1 MTPDAAFAS
10 FPFNGPI
17 LTPRAIHPKVEMRLF
32 PRAAL
37 ANADAEWSW
46 TDLNTSASNQLGQSI
61 DIRLALIQKL
71 KESGVPNPESLP
83 ALQPENHPRIDAY
96 PALSPRA
103 GADAD
108 SPTGIVSDANDQ
120 PFPFY
125 GRVRAAWK

>member
-1 MTPDAAFAS
+1 MP
-10 FPFNGPI
+10 
-17 LTPRAIHPKVEMRLF
+17 
-32 PRAAL
+32 L
-37 ANADAEWSW
+37 AYADAEWSW
-46 TDLNTSASNQLGQSI
+46 TDLSTSASNQLGQSI

-71 KESGVPNPESLP
+71 KENGVPNPESLP
-83 ALQPENHPRIDAY
+83 ALQPGNHPRIDAY
-96 PALSPRA
+96 PALSPQA